1 MCKKNCA
8 GKKQT
13 ILTSTTTVWFCT
25 RLNILN
31 NVFQQQ
37 YNIYPGW
44 MLNFG
49 MFLVKLLS

>member
-13 ILTSTTTVWFCT
+13 ILTPNTTVWLCT
-25 RLNILN
+25 HPNIQYVLTK
-31 NVFQQQ
+31 

-44 MLNFG
+44 MLDFWYV
-49 MFLVKLLS
+49 FSKVI